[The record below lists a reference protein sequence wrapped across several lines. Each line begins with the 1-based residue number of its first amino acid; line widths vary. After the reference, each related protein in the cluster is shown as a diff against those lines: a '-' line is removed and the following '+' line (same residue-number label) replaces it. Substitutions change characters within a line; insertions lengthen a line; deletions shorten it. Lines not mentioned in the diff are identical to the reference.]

1 MRIACGDDLESEAL
15 ARDVSNACEPDPN
28 VWHALSL
35 LHHFQLPNTPADK
48 VEFSRRNKIRD
59 VASSPPL

>member
-1 MRIACGDDLESEAL
+1 MRIACGDDLESEVL
-15 ARDVSNACEPDPN
+15 ARDVSNACELDPN

-35 LHHFQLPNTPADK
+35 LRHFQLPNKPVGK
-48 VEFSRRNKIRD
+48 VEFSGRNKIRD